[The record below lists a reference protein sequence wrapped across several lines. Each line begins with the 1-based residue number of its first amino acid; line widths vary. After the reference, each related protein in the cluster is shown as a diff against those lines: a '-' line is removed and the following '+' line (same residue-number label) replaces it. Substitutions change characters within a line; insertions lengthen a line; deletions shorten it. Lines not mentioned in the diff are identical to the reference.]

1 LFESEEG
8 YSQLSIC
15 PWHRGEYGIRWRSCR
30 VNCCCPSEWILH
42 KKSARGERGVT
53 VAMSRK
59 LLKLTKILVQI
70 GQPICTQCRKRLE
83 KDSEPEPTPVVTER
97 TQEIYP
103 SVVDDSEGMAQVCE
117 GLMNR
122 SIDDGL
128 RNDSQDGDSD
138 DISALCKSMTSMCL
152 EQDSSQYIPADDN
165 SNTGSTPS
173 EGNEQESASS
183 FQRKHLNAF
192 LQSCGVPE
200 VGVSKKRWEEASDR
214 TRQRY
219 VTKSKDVVVAA
230 LQVICPED
238 AGLLWQSLQTSKLIE
253 KELDVSDESPSDR
266 KYLCALAET
275 YNNATSWDT
284 KRQVLSVMAD
294 LLPFKRIRTYLPGI
308 TDYRVHVA
316 RQHKLVFGRGVP
328 LPHNRSVRMRVSDSQ
343 LDHFLTFITS
353 PHLIQDLPFGQKYLK
368 LSTGEVLETP
378 NVIRTMIPER
388 VVSQYQQYCRESGFT
403 PFGRTTMLSILNA
416 CSATVRKSLQGLDY
430 IATEGSKAFDNL
442 CLVVRRLQES
452 GVMSRELADN
462 WTSSLKN
469 SKQYIKC
476 DYKVHISSSSPVADH
491 CCAYALSDEKEA
503 AFCTT
508 CQHEH
513 DQVCSHCEMLK
524 EVLFLIQEYVNKDLS
539 LDEDELVDLR
549 YTSQRSVEEVQSWK
563 AHQLRT
569 VRQDMARLDAL
580 KHLDE
585 SSILMTQDWAMKFL
599 PQKFRESQTD
609 WFAKRGISWHIS
621 VVAIKKDG
629 KLLSQAFVHV
639 VENCNQ
645 DASVVV
651 RIIEHVLRT
660 LKQENPDISKAYLRS
675 DNAGCYHSAIML
687 SACRYMGSKTG
698 INVSR
703 VDFSDPQG
711 GKGSCDRKAAAIK
724 AHVRRFINEGHDVDN
739 SRDFHDAILSVGG
752 ATGVRVTLVDA
763 SNLCDDPVKWEGVSS
778 LNNFLYS
785 GSAVTVWRA
794 YDVGNGKKVE
804 EELSPAR
811 VSRSGSFSQI
821 FSEGTFMEVSQRRS
835 SKQRQ
840 RAPAQ
845 PPTDSDSDSDASES
859 GLDRLFQ
866 CPNEGCIKVYQRHSG
881 LENHLS
887 YGKCE
892 LQEERHTLL
901 DKAKSLYH
909 EKLMEGA
916 TAGASLPPNTVDA
929 QASYDVPPTQGWALK
944 FTRKATRFNDSQKK
958 YLDEKFGIGQQTGHK
973 LDPANV
979 ARDMRFAKGTSGA
992 KLFSLKEFLTAQQIQ
1007 SYFSRKAA
1015 KLRQQTVEDEGA
1027 AREQQQYCE
1036 TRAAVQRDVG
1046 LQHPITYDHYDL
1058 CAMHT
1063 SQKLNHLSLAL
1074 LRLMCEHFDID
1085 ISHIKARRK
1094 APYTALL
1101 TSVLEECSCHQ

>member
-1 LFESEEG
+1 
-8 YSQLSIC
+8 
-15 PWHRGEYGIRWRSCR
+15 
-30 VNCCCPSEWILH
+30 
-42 KKSARGERGVT
+42 
-53 VAMSRK
+53 
-59 LLKLTKILVQI
+59 
-70 GQPICTQCRKRLE
+70 
-83 KDSEPEPTPVVTER
+83 
-97 TQEIYP
+97 
-103 SVVDDSEGMAQVCE
+103 
-117 GLMNR
+117 
-122 SIDDGL
+122 
-128 RNDSQDGDSD
+128 
-138 DISALCKSMTSMCL
+138 
-152 EQDSSQYIPADDN
+152 
-165 SNTGSTPS
+165 
-173 EGNEQESASS
+173 
-183 FQRKHLNAF
+183 
-192 LQSCGVPE
+192 
-200 VGVSKKRWEEASDR
+200 
-214 TRQRY
+214 
-219 VTKSKDVVVAA
+219 
-230 LQVICPED
+230 
-238 AGLLWQSLQTSKLIE
+238 
-253 KELDVSDESPSDR
+253 
-266 KYLCALAET
+266 
-275 YNNATSWDT
+275 
-284 KRQVLSVMAD
+284 
-294 LLPFKRIRTYLPGI
+294 
-308 TDYRVHVA
+308 
-316 RQHKLVFGRGVP
+316 
-328 LPHNRSVRMRVSDSQ
+328 
-343 LDHFLTFITS
+343 
-353 PHLIQDLPFGQKYLK
+353 
-368 LSTGEVLETP
+368 
-378 NVIRTMIPER
+378 
-388 VVSQYQQYCRESGFT
+388 
-403 PFGRTTMLSILNA
+403 
-416 CSATVRKSLQGLDY
+416 
-430 IATEGSKAFDNL
+430 
-442 CLVVRRLQES
+442 
-452 GVMSRELADN
+452 
-462 WTSSLKN
+462 
-469 SKQYIKC
+469 
-476 DYKVHISSSSPVADH
+476 
-491 CCAYALSDEKEA
+491 
-503 AFCTT
+503 
-508 CQHEH
+508 
-513 DQVCSHCEMLK
+513 MLK
-524 EVLFLIQEYVNKDLS
+524 EVLFFIQEYVNKDLS

-549 YTSQRSVEEVQSWK
+549 YTSQRSVEEVQKSSP
-563 AHQLRT
+563 A
-569 VRQDMARLDAL
+569 QDRAAGHGQVGRAQTPRRIFYTDDTRLG
-580 KHLDE
+580 DE
-585 SSILMTQDWAMKFL
+585 V
-599 PQKFRESQTD
+599 
-609 WFAKRGISWHIS
+609 FATKVSRIANRLRGISWHIS

-629 KLLSQAFVHV
+629 KLFSQAFVHV

-651 RIIEHVLRT
+651 RIIKHVLRT

-675 DNAGCYHSAIML
+675 DNAGCYHIAIML

-698 INVSR
+698 INVSH

-752 ATGVRVTLVDA
+752 AYLAYLLAVTLVDA
-763 SNLCDDPVKWEGVSS
+763 SNLCDDPVKWEGVSL

-892 LQEERHTLL
+892 LHEERHTLL

-929 QASYDVPPTQGWALK
+929 QASYDVQPTQGWALK

-958 YLDEKFGIGQQTGHK
+958 YLNEKFGIGQQTGHK

-992 KLFSLKEFLTAQQIQ
+992 KHFSLKEFLTAQQIQ

-1015 KLRQQTVEDEGA
+1015 KPQQQTVEDEGA

-1074 LRLMCEHFDID
+1074 LRLVCEHLDID
-1085 ISHIKARRK
+1085 ISHIKAQRK

-1101 TSVLEECSCHQ
+1101 TSVPEECSCHQ